1 MHEVRTAL
9 RPVVGESTG
18 YRAIKHDKG
27 ISMKKETTHQEPK
40 HQEIK
45 LQEVKHQETKKP
57 TNPPAN
63 TMPTDGYVLSID
75 HKFKTS
81 FTSAKDAMVAGVKLK
96 QSYPVIQVAVYDA
109 MERVYIPLDMQQPE
123 K

>member
-1 MHEVRTAL
+1 M
-9 RPVVGESTG
+9 
-18 YRAIKHDKG
+18 
-27 ISMKKETTHQEPK
+27 SMKKETTHQEPK
-40 HQEIK
+40 NQEIK
-45 LQEVKHQETKKP
+45 LQEAKHQEAKKP

-75 HKFKTS
+75 GKFKTCYQNVN
-81 FTSAKDAMVAGVKLK
+81 DATAAGTKLK
-96 QSYPVIQVAVYDA
+96 QAYPVIQVAVYNA